1 MTTDTAKE
9 DAIETAAPPA
19 EAEVEAAAPETT
31 EKEDVPIVD
40 DVVEIPMGGG
50 GTTTA
55 TATKAASTAA
65 GNGGDPPKYDT
76 CILVMAGLQTIFV
89 IALFVAPFAV
99 ANNSSGDGWA
109 DLAYF
114 LGVLLLV
121 GGAMVVNAI
130 VAICVG
136 ACKWNTLSTCMK
148 IMAFY
153 PTIIDVLLILIFV
166 IIGAVARSEIDSY
179 DDDMYYP
186 NPYDRN
192 ETLAPKIINETNF

>member
-1 MTTDTAKE
+1 MTTDTNPKE
-9 DAIETAAPPA
+9 DAMEAAPA
-19 EAEVEAAAPETT
+19 EEVAPEAAT

-55 TATKAASTAA
+55 TATKAAPTTAN
-65 GNGGDPPKYDT
+65 GNGGPPKYDT

-114 LGVLLLV
+114 LGIFLLV
-121 GGAMVVNAI
+121 GGALVVNAI

-153 PTIIDVLLILIFV
+153 PTIIDILLILIFV
-166 IIGAVARSEIDSY
+166 IIGASARSEINNY

-186 NPYDRN
+186 NPYDHN

>member
-1 MTTDTAKE
+1 MTTDTAK
-9 DAIETAAPPA
+9 DDTVETTPPPA
-19 EAEVEAAAPETT
+19 EEVAPEAT
-31 EKEDVPIVD
+31 EKGDVPIVD

-50 GTTTA
+50 GTTA
-55 TATKAASTAA
+55 TATKAASTSA
-65 GNGGDPPKYDT
+65 GNGNRGDPPKYDT

-114 LGVLLLV
+114 LGIFLLV
-121 GGAMVVNAI
+121 GGALVVNAI

-186 NPYDRN
+186 NPYDHN